1 MQINT
6 IKRKLEAGAPVFGT
20 SLTECFDAETAIL
33 LKAAGL
39 EFFFTDTE
47 HSTADYHEIQ
57 GLCRAAR
64 GAGIIPMVRVT
75 DSSPALITRA
85 LDVGAMGIVVPRVH
99 TAEQARAATSVMKYP
114 PEGNRGFGMRGIITD
129 FTWTNAGDEMAS
141 ANRETLAVLQI
152 ESREGLENVEKIA
165 ATPGLDVLFV
175 GPYDL
180 TISMGIAEEF
190 RGQEFWSAVERVVA
204 ACRSNGIAA
213 GLQTGDKW
221 IFREAQKRGV
231 RFLLYSNDV
240 TVLFEGYRDAIAE
253 LRQAEAEGDTPG
265 IARNQAA
272 AD

>member
-1 MQINT
+1 MQKNT
-6 IKRKLEAGAPVFGT
+6 AKEKLKAGEIVYGS
-20 SLTECFDAETAIL
+20 SLTECFDAEIAIL

-39 EFFFTDTE
+39 DFFFTDTE
-47 HSTADYHEIQ
+47 HSTADYHDIQ

-75 DSSPALITRA
+75 DTVPFLITRA

-99 TAEQARAATSVMKYP
+99 SAAQARTVVDAMKYP
-114 PEGNRGFGMRGIITD
+114 PEGTRGFGMRGIITD
-129 FTWTNAGDEMAS
+129 FQWTNAEDEMAS
-141 ANRETLAVLQI
+141 ANHETLTVVQI
-152 ESREGLENVEKIA
+152 ESQAGLDHVEEIA
-165 ATPGLDVLFV
+165 GTPGLDVLFV

-180 TISMGIAEEF
+180 TISMGIAEQF
-190 RGQEFWSAVERVVA
+190 RERTFWSAVDRVVA
-204 ACRSNGIAA
+204 ACERNGIAA

-253 LRQAEAEGDTPG
+253 LKKDILSRVTATEA
-265 IARNQAA
+265 
-272 AD
+272 

>member
-1 MQINT
+1 MQTNT
-6 IKRKLEAGAPVFGT
+6 AKRKLEAGEAVYGT
-20 SLTECFDAETAIL
+20 SLTECFDAEIAIL

-39 EFFFTDTE
+39 DFFFTDTE
-47 HSTADYHEIQ
+47 HAAADYHDIQ

-64 GAGIIPMVRVT
+64 GAGIIPLVRVT
-75 DSSPALITRA
+75 DSAPFLITRT

-99 TAEQARAATSVMKYP
+99 TAEQARTTISAMKYP
-114 PEGNRGFGMRGIITD
+114 PEGTRGFGMRGIITD
-129 FTWTNAGDEMAS
+129 YTWTNARDEMAS

-152 ESREGLENVEKIA
+152 ESREGLENVEEIA

-190 RGQEFWSAVERVVA
+190 RGDQFWRAVERVVA
-204 ACRSNGIAA
+204 ACRSNRVAP

-253 LRQAEAEGDTPG
+253 LREPAPG
-265 IARNQAA
+265 RATAMERNQAA